1 MSSKF
6 RIHGRIAA
14 APRHTMPASV
24 VDARH
29 AMVRRD
35 MASRALYWSHVAAIG
50 AAIGAAI
57 VVGIIG
63 AIVI

>member
-6 RIHGRIAA
+6 LIHGRIAA
-14 APRHTMPASV
+14 APRHTMPVSV
-24 VDARH
+24 VEARH
-29 AMVRRD
+29 ALVRRD
-35 MASRALYWSHVAAIG
+35 MASRILYWAHV

-57 VVGIIG
+57 VVGIVS

>member
-50 AAIGAAI
+50 AAI

>member
-6 RIHGRIAA
+6 LIHDRIAA

-29 AMVRRD
+29 AMVHRD

-50 AAIGAAI
+50 AAI

>member
-1 MSSKF
+1 MSTLP

-14 APRHTMPASV
+14 KPRHSCAIEV
-24 VDARH
+24 LN
-29 AMVRRD
+29 VRYALVCRD
-35 MASRALYWSHVAAIG
+35 MASHKRYWSHV

-63 AIVI
+63 ASVI

>member
-24 VDARH
+24 VEARH
-29 AMVRRD
+29 ALVRRD
-35 MASRALYWSHVAAIG
+35 MASRKLYWSHV

>member
-6 RIHGRIAA
+6 LIHGRIAA

-50 AAIGAAI
+50 AAI
-57 VVGIIG
+57 VVGIV
-63 AIVI
+63 AAFVI

>member
-1 MSSKF
+1 MSRKF

-50 AAIGAAI
+50 AAI
-57 VVGIIG
+57 VVGIV
-63 AIVI
+63 AAFVI

>member
-24 VDARH
+24 VEARH
-29 AMVRRD
+29 ALVRRD
-35 MASRALYWSHVAAIG
+35 MASRKLYWSHVAAIG

-57 VVGIIG
+57 VVGIV
-63 AIVI
+63 AAFVI